1 MVDGEMWSRG
11 YAVKEMRDAARDA
24 DHIGDKDFALH
35 EYTAAS
41 VQNCFVHMYQWVSS
55 IPALDCP

>member
-1 MVDGEMWSRG
+1 M
-11 YAVKEMRDAARDA
+11 KEMRDAARDA